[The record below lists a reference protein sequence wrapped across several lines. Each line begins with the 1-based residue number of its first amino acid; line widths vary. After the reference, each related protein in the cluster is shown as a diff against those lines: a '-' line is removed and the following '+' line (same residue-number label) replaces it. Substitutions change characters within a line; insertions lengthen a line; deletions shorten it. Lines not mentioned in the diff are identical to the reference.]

1 MSPYNWWAAADEVME
16 KEMEN
21 NATSEFI
28 SWIERLCG
36 QSVNPTDY
44 AREQKIGSAFPS
56 GGLGRSQLNEILLAH
71 QLDRI
76 DDGLFHYIFRARHV
90 NTLEEFKDGINEYRK
105 DAMIKYGN
113 FKYAYK
119 TLSRYEPKK
128 VVDAFSD
135 WDPKDKAEFCERSG
149 PVTSSRKIAPSD
161 TYYLGYL
168 VEKQIEKSERETK
181 GSPEELDRL
190 RSLKEKMEKIR
201 RDGRFN
207 HECYLDSDYL
217 DVYVATSMRHKHD
230 FWNVARTANNIFSD
244 DLLKNLNIRHFDP
257 TQAYC
262 VDRIDKGLV
271 EALMLKRAECTI
283 YMAGETETLGKDS
296 ELAATLAQG
305 KPVIAYVPQLNDYDN
320 FVEDYVTPLLS
331 DLFKDQ
337 EPIAVALDFLQI
349 FYPQGAWENRNVR
362 NWLNN
367 AVLPEFDEVVRL
379 IFENAKQMY
388 DDRADTLREHHPLG
402 LQVHLETGVAHGVLV
417 ARSVSECA
425 RLVRG
430 ILLRT
435 LEFEIEEQ
443 DPKQMGGSVLLRE
456 KSTRSIFRVVTGDNH
471 LTNSYWNFYLQ
482 RSDQSTE
489 GELISGA

>member
-1 MSPYNWWAAADEVME
+1 
-16 KEMEN
+16 MEN
-21 NATSEFI
+21 NATPEFI

-36 QSVNPTDY
+36 QSVNTTDY
-44 AREQKIGSAFPS
+44 ARKQKIGSAFPS

-76 DDGLFHYIFRARHV
+76 GDGLFHYIFQARHV
-90 NTLEEFKDGINEYRK
+90 NTLDEFKDRINAFRK
-105 DAMIKYGN
+105 IVMIKYGN

-119 TLSRYEPKK
+119 TLSRYDLKK

-135 WDPKDKAEFCERSG
+135 WCPKDKAEFCERSD
-149 PVTSSRKIAPSD
+149 PVVSPRKIAPSD
-161 TYYLGYL
+161 AYYLGYL
-168 VEKQIEKSERETK
+168 VEKQIEKSKREAE
-181 GSPEELDRL
+181 GNPEELDRL
-190 RSLKEKMEKIR
+190 HSLKEKMEKIR
-201 RDGRFN
+201 EDGRFN

-217 DVYVATSMRHKHD
+217 DVYVATSMRHKFD
-230 FWNVARTANNIFSD
+230 FWNVARTANKIFAD
-244 DLLKNLNIRHFDP
+244 DLLKGLRIRHFDP

-305 KPVIAYVPQLNDYDN
+305 KPVIAFVPQLNDYKN
-320 FVEDYVTPLLS
+320 FVEDYVMPLLS

-337 EPIAVALDFLQI
+337 EPIGVALDFLEI
-349 FYPQGAWENRNVR
+349 FYPQGAWKDRKVKD
-362 NWLNN
+362 WLND
-367 AVLPEFDEVVRL
+367 AVSPEFDDVVRL
-379 IFENAKQMY
+379 LYDKAKQMY
-388 DDRADTLREHHPLG
+388 DDRADMLRERHPLG
-402 LQVHLETGVAHGVLV
+402 LQVHLETGVANGVLV

-435 LEFEIEEQ
+435 LEFEIEER
-443 DPKQMGGSVLLRE
+443 DPKQLGGSVLLRE
-456 KSTRSIFRVVTGDNH
+456 KSTRSIFRVVTGDDH

-482 RSDQSTE
+482 S
-489 GELISGA
+489 